1 VLVPLHP
8 GEALWIAIAVRAD
21 INVAAAAV
29 NGSGVRLS
37 TLSTASYETLFAA
50 DALII
55 AGKPRAIDAHEIVFA
70 ATHAG
75 SAEDH
80 LSLRFTTKAGRSAGQ
95 LGVVL
100 GTPAL
105 YESLSGLLAPQET
118 TPDDAYRGWHLP

>member
-1 VLVPLHP
+1 VLVPLRP
-8 GEALWIAIAVRAD
+8 GEALWIAISLTAD
-21 INVAAAAV
+21 IYVTAAAA
-29 NGSGVRLS
+29 NGSEVRLS
-37 TLSTASYETLFAA
+37 TLSTASYETLLAA
-50 DALII
+50 DALIT
-55 AGKPRAIDAHEIVFA
+55 AGEPRAIDDHEIVLA

-80 LSLRFTTKAGRSAGQ
+80 LRLRFITKAGHSAGE

-105 YESLSGLLAPQET
+105 YESLSGLMAPQET